1 MQRINYL
8 RALVLHQTIWDKDGG
23 LTRIHH
29 GLSNN
34 YYKCLLVLRDLSPI
48 AAMSEVE
55 LKSISDKQWG
65 KIAQGRQPQLFV
77 NSTSFSFQVIT
88 CVVFAA
94 DVFTF
99 QYFSMVDNRRQ
110 ITVRLGITP
119 KEE

>member
-8 RALVLHQTIWDKDGG
+8 RALVLHQTIWDKEGG

-48 AAMSEVE
+48 AAMSEAE

-77 NSTSFSFQVIT
+77 NSTSF
-88 CVVFAA
+88 
-94 DVFTF
+94 
-99 QYFSMVDNRRQ
+99 
-110 ITVRLGITP
+110 
-119 KEE
+119 